1 MNLRFLLL
9 ASGVNQV
16 ELEKEVSPGFPFLTP
31 TVLEL
36 PLRPTTSEVA

>member
-16 ELEKEVSPGFPFLTP
+16 GIEKEVSLGFPFVTT
-31 TVLEL
+31 TVLQL